1 MQTLSN
7 KIIRVIRFCFYAL
20 FIITPFAM
28 TNTTHE
34 LFEFNKMWLVY
45 GISILIFFF
54 WGVRMVTEKRFF
66 VRRTVL
72 DIPILLFFFSQIL
85 ATIFSIDSH
94 TSFWGYYSRFNGG
107 LLSTI
112 TYIFLYYAL
121 VSNFLY
127 KEQLPVRFAKRLLIA
142 SSGSALLVTLWG
154 LPSHFG
160 FDPTCYVF
168 VQDLSTKCWTA
179 AFDPTARIFSTLGQ
193 PNWLAA
199 YLSILLVI
207 AVSMFIKVSLAN
219 KTLVGKFTNYKLWLL
234 GIGLLL
240 TYTAIIWTGSQ
251 SGFLGFWAGLFVFAA
266 LLKLVAIQK
275 TGFSISNLW
284 KLKSLKILGLLWIVF
299 LLITFLIGNP
309 FPPLQ
314 KYSLGNLTKDTQEP
328 LRTTPAGPSLENNI
342 TGSGDIRLIVWSGA
356 LDIFKANPLFG
367 TGVETFAYA
376 YYKHRPLEHNLT
388 SEWDYLYNK
397 AHNEYLNYLATTGL
411 FGLGTYLVFIGS
423 FLFISLKFF
432 LKEKSV
438 TNSIIPAGIVGGFV
452 TILISNFFGFSVVL
466 TNTYLFLL
474 PAFFLMI
481 TGKKGKIFAYP
492 KKTQETYRMNEFT
505 TLQFL
510 VFGIISILSLILMWK
525 LISFWNADKAY
536 ALGYNYNK
544 IDQIVMANEYLEKAV
559 SIRPNEDLYKNELSQ
574 NLASLALA
582 YAQENNVQQASQY
595 TQRAKDMS
603 DAVIRNNP
611 NNIVYYKTR
620 VRTLFTLSQ
629 LQPTLLSEAY
639 QTIIK
644 SQELAPTDAKIIY
657 NKALIEEVTGKPER
671 ALETLEE
678 AIKLKSN
685 YIDAYYRQAI
695 VLSTLA
701 ENTQDPKQAEE
712 YRTKARERLN
722 YLLTNLAPDFTQAQE
737 LLKTLD

>member
-1 MQTLSN
+1 
-7 KIIRVIRFCFYAL
+7 
-20 FIITPFAM
+20 
-28 TNTTHE
+28 
-34 LFEFNKMWLVY
+34 
-45 GISILIFFF
+45 
-54 WGVRMVTEKRFF
+54 
-66 VRRTVL
+66 
-72 DIPILLFFFSQIL
+72 
-85 ATIFSIDSH
+85 
-94 TSFWGYYSRFNGG
+94 
-107 LLSTI
+107 
-112 TYIFLYYAL
+112 
-121 VSNFLY
+121 
-127 KEQLPVRFAKRLLIA
+127 
-142 SSGSALLVTLWG
+142 
-154 LPSHFG
+154 
-160 FDPTCYVF
+160 
-168 VQDLSTKCWTA
+168 
-179 AFDPTARIFSTLGQ
+179 
-193 PNWLAA
+193 
-199 YLSILLVI
+199 
-207 AVSMFIKVSLAN
+207 
-219 KTLVGKFTNYKLWLL
+219 
-234 GIGLLL
+234 
-240 TYTAIIWTGSQ
+240 
-251 SGFLGFWAGLFVFAA
+251 
-266 LLKLVAIQK
+266 
-275 TGFSISNLW
+275 
-284 KLKSLKILGLLWIVF
+284 
-299 LLITFLIGNP
+299 
-309 FPPLQ
+309 
-314 KYSLGNLTKDTQEP
+314 
-328 LRTTPAGPSLENNI
+328 
-342 TGSGDIRLIVWSGA
+342 
-356 LDIFKANPLFG
+356 
-367 TGVETFAYA
+367 
-376 YYKHRPLEHNLT
+376 
-388 SEWDYLYNK
+388 
-397 AHNEYLNYLATTGL
+397 
-411 FGLGTYLVFIGS
+411 
-423 FLFISLKFF
+423 
-432 LKEKSV
+432 
-438 TNSIIPAGIVGGFV
+438 
-452 TILISNFFGFSVVL
+452 
-466 TNTYLFLL
+466 
-474 PAFFLMI
+474 MI